1 MRMRQ
6 SLLLA
11 VSCAWFG
18 MSAPICAAAPAA
30 CAAIGE
36 KAAPQP
42 DELPGTVSMTYRYAS
57 GRALRLHVR
66 PATAAGGAP
75 HAAPAIV
82 LFFGGGWLYG
92 SIRQFDGQAQALAAA
107 GITTILADYRVL
119 CRDGTGPP
127 AAMQDAAAAMR
138 FVRVRATSLG
148 IDPHRLAAGG
158 GGAAGG
164 QLALSTA
171 FGPDPLARPNALVL
185 FNPVVDL
192 RMGGLAR
199 HFEHFP
205 PSAVRAASP
214 IMHASIAYPP
224 MLIMHGTD
232 DPLMPIGKVQD
243 FCDAVAARGHAC
255 ELLAYAGARHGF
267 FNQTVASGRWFTAT
281 RDAMVAFLKRSL

>member
-1 MRMRQ
+1 MSMIRA
-6 SLLLA
+6 LLLA
-11 VSCAWFG
+11 FSCVWFG
-18 MSAPICAAAPAA
+18 MGARIGAAAPAA

-66 PATAAGGAP
+66 PAAAVGGGP

-107 GITTILADYRVL
+107 GITAILADYRVL

-127 AAMQDAAAAMR
+127 AAMQDAVAAMR
-138 FVRVRATSLG
+138 FVRIRATSLG

-158 GGAAGG
+158 GSAGG

-171 FGPDPLARPNALVL
+171 FGPDPLARPDALVL

-192 RMGGLAR
+192 RAGGLAG
-199 HFEHFP
+199 HFDHFP

-214 IMHASIAYPP
+214 IMHAGIPYPP

-232 DPLMPIGKVQD
+232 DPLVPIRQVRD
-243 FCDAVAARGHAC
+243 FCDAVATRGHAC

-267 FNQTVASGRWFTAT
+267 FNRTVASGRWFAET